1 MANRRFFITKSI
13 GALAT
18 LSILPN
24 LNLLGNEVKYPKI
37 NNTKYKLRFALV
49 SDGHYGQKNTPF
61 DENYENMLGWINKEY
76 KTNGLDFV
84 IVNGDIVH
92 DRPDLLSVV
101 NQQYFSKFKM
111 PYYAIPGNHDLAD
124 AKLWKSVFGYE
135 DTYTFEKQDIVF
147 VTANTSN
154 PKGEFLCPDN
164 LYLKTQLEKFKNRA
178 IVFVVLHIPPTKWL
192 KEEFYNAECEETLN
206 LLHSYPNVKAAFH
219 GHDHAVDG
227 VRYTNNKFPH
237 FFDAHFGGNWG
248 TTYKGYRI
256 VEITHDYKINTYQV
270 NASENPI
277 LNSNTL

>member
-1 MANRRFFITKSI
+1 VF
-13 GALAT
+13 
-18 LSILPN
+18 LPTIEIF
-24 LNLLGNEVKYPKI
+24 GNEIVKE
-37 NNTKYKLRFALV
+37 NNKSVKCKLRFALV
-49 SDGHYGQKNTPF
+49 SDGHYGQKDTPYK
-61 DENYENMLGWINKEY
+61 ENYNNMVAWINAEH

-101 NQQYFSKFKM
+101 NQQFFSKFKM
-111 PYYAIPGNHDLAD
+111 PYYAIPGNHDFAD
-124 AKLWKSVFGYE
+124 AKVWKSVFGYE
-135 DTYTFEKQDIVF
+135 DSYSFEKKGIGF
-147 VTANTSN
+147 ITANTSN

-164 LYLKTQLEKFKNRA
+164 IYLKRELEINKNKA

-219 GHDHAVDG
+219 GHDHSVDG
-227 VRYTNNKFPH
+227 VRYTNKFPH

-256 VEITHDYKINTYQV
+256 VEVSMDNKISTYQV
-270 NASENPI
+270 NASKNPI
-277 LNSNTL
+277 INSNIL